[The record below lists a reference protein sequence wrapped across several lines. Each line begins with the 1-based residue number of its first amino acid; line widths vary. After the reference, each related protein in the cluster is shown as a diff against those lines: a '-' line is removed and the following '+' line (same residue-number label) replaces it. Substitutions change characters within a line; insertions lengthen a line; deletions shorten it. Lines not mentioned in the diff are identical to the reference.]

1 MNKTFIT
8 GVLVVLSLASAPGE
22 AFAQTANASVEQ
34 LAARLKVL
42 EDKYQKLQDVNE
54 IERLQR
60 IYGYYVERGQLDEV
74 ADLFSTSPN
83 VATEMSGMT
92 QVGIEGVRKYF
103 SSATPFGV
111 MKPGTKPADY
121 LHITAPIT
129 GVVDVDTDGKTAHGR
144 WYALMYLN
152 NAGMGGGAVWGVGIY
167 ENDYVKEGSKWK
179 IMRLR
184 FDDIFLSTYDKKGW
198 INSMPSFTGA
208 MGKPPAGMTSPAGQQ
223 SGTMPPPGRGR
234 STKTPFADLM
244 PYHYKHPV
252 TGK

>member
-1 MNKTFIT
+1 MNKTFVAGI
-8 GVLVVLSLASAPGE
+8 LVVLSVTSGAGE
-22 AFAQTANASVEQ
+22 AFAQNASVSVEQ
-34 LAARLKVL
+34 LAARLKAL
-42 EDKYQKLQDVNE
+42 ENKYQNLQDVHE
-54 IERLQR
+54 IENLQR
-60 IYGYYVERGQLDEV
+60 IYGFYVERGHLDEV

-92 QVGIEGVRKYF
+92 QVGIANVRKYF

-111 MKPGTKPADY
+111 MVPGTKPADY
-121 LHITAPIT
+121 LHITAPIS
-129 GVVDVDTDGKTAHGR
+129 DVIDVNSDGKMAHGR

-167 ENDYVKEGSKWK
+167 ENDYIKENGKWK
-179 IMRLR
+179 ILRLR

-208 MGKPPAGMTSPAGQQ
+208 MQPPPGVTPPPGQQ
-223 SGTMPPPGRGR
+223 SGSLPPPGRGR
-234 STKTPFADLM
+234 SEKTPFADLM
-244 PYHYKHPV
+244 PYHYKNPV